1 MQNRNCNYGCGADT
15 TPCPQSSWVSKYPAY
30 GLNWAQMDRFSFVKE
45 DDADKAKEPFY
56 FFDYLDNIILSGS
69 PLNVVRPLLQQSPI
83 AQLMLDI
90 NVQNSL
96 RDPDGATLRDFPAI
110 FKAFPEQY
118 NVIQNGRYFEWL
130 EMPYTSTLMEFYI
143 IRDEAS
149 ETNTFLIADKYGN
162 PIDMNSH
169 KYKGTLVKGLEVSVY
184 YNDPEDTEC
193 SGGCCA
199 NFDELSIQA
208 VGTTQWQGKT
218 WTTLTV
224 EGWSGSNEVPLR
236 KYKGRNN
243 YGGNTN
249 IECLDSATEYAD
261 GKYPGDKVVVRTFA
275 GDFCNTVAPEAG
287 LDGYVA
293 MHSPIQKIAAKICWD
308 WDDLHMR
315 FTNNTD
321 ASLFFRLKVQAT
333 INMLVNFYL
342 WAFYVGKGRDWGN
355 ELNIEGST
363 MSLYGT
369 IYDAQAHNPML
380 GLIKSAINATTTE
393 EQIEIWLSALNKAR
407 YAKYGKGQ
415 LVCLFDK
422 AGYEWFLR
430 IKPALNNLLGVTE
443 VINSG
448 QNNTISIGEP
458 MKVVIGGKQIEIV
471 TDTYYDSVTQNAG
484 ECVIFDKSLIWVRQ
498 PDEFTFDI
506 ESGKLTS
513 VATMWL
519 RVSDKTDPTID
530 EPESCKCL
538 QLSMKF
544 ANIFIAVTQ
553 QDSPYCIVE
562 GLRNRSK
569 HVY

>member
-1 MQNRNCNYGCGADT
+1 MQTRNCNFGCGVDT
-15 TPCPQSSWVSKYPAY
+15 TPCPQSSWVSKYPNY
-30 GLNWAQMDRFSFVKE
+30 GLNGAQMYRFSFNRDTSAE
-45 DDADKAKEPFY
+45 SKEPFY
-56 FFDYLDNIILSGS
+56 FFQYVDSIILSGS

-90 NVQNSL
+90 NTQNAM
-96 RDPDGATLRDFPAI
+96 RDADGATLRDFPAI

-118 NVIQNGRYFEWL
+118 NVIQNGRYFEWM
-130 EMPYTSTLMEFYI
+130 EMPYTSTLMEFNI

-162 PIDMNSH
+162 PIDMNSP

-193 SGGCCA
+193 SNGCCA
-199 NFDELSIQA
+199 NFDELYVTA
-208 VGTTQWQGKT
+208 VGEATFNGKKY
-218 WTTLTV
+218 TTLTV
-224 EGWSGSNEVPLR
+224 EGGTGSDEVPLR

-243 YGGNTN
+243 FGGNTN
-249 IECLDSATEYAD
+249 IECLDDAQMYAD
-261 GKYPGDKVVVRTFA
+261 GIYPGDKVIVRTFA

-308 WDDLHMR
+308 RDDLHMR
-315 FTNNTD
+315 FTNGTD
-321 ASLFFRLKVQAT
+321 AALYFRLKVQAT
-333 INMLVNFYL
+333 LNMLVNFWL
-342 WAFYVGKGRDWGN
+342 GAFYVGKGRDWGN
-355 ELNIEGST
+355 NLSIEGST

-407 YAKYGKGQ
+407 YAKYGKGD

-458 MKVVIGGKQIEIV
+458 MKVVIGGKTIEIV
-471 TDTYYDSVTQNAG
+471 TDTYYDTVTQNAG
-484 ECVIFDKSLIWVRQ
+484 ECVIFDKSLIGVRQ
-498 PDEFTFDI
+498 PDEFTFDV

-530 EPESCKCL
+530 EPESCKCI

-544 ANIFIAVTQ
+544 CHIFIAVSQ
-553 QDSPYCIVE
+553 NDSPYCIVE
-562 GLRNRSK
+562 WLRNRSNY
-569 HVY
+569 VY

>member
-1 MQNRNCNYGCGADT
+1 MQTRNCNFGCGVDT
-15 TPCPQSSWVSKYPAY
+15 TPCPQSSWVSKYPNY
-30 GLNWAQMDRFSFVKE
+30 GLNGAQMDRFSFNRDTSAE
-45 DDADKAKEPFY
+45 SKEPFY
-56 FFDYLDNIILSGS
+56 FFQYVDSIILSGS

-90 NVQNSL
+90 NTQNAM
-96 RDPDGATLRDFPAI
+96 RDADGATLRDFPAI

-118 NVIQNGRYFEWL
+118 NVIQNGRYFEWM
-130 EMPYTSTLMEFYI
+130 EMPYTSTLMEFNI

-149 ETNTFLIADKYGN
+149 ETNTFLIADKFGN
-162 PIDMNSH
+162 PIDMNSP

-184 YNDPEDTEC
+184 YNDPSDTEC
-193 SGGCCA
+193 SNGCCA
-199 NFDELSIQA
+199 NFDELYVTA
-208 VGTTQWQGKT
+208 VGEATFNGKKY
-218 WTTLTV
+218 TTLTV
-224 EGWSGSNEVPLR
+224 EWGTGSDEVPLR

-243 YGGNTN
+243 FGGNTN
-249 IECLDSATEYAD
+249 IECLDNAQMYAD
-261 GKYPGDKVVVRTFA
+261 GIYPGDKVIVRTFA

-287 LDGYVA
+287 LDWYVA

-308 WDDLHMR
+308 RDDLHMR
-315 FTNNTD
+315 FTNGTD
-321 ASLFFRLKVQAT
+321 AALYFRLKVQAT
-333 INMLVNFYL
+333 LNMLVNFWL
-342 WAFYVGKGRDWGN
+342 GAFYVGKGRDWGN
-355 ELNIEGST
+355 NLSIEGST

-407 YAKYGKGQ
+407 YAKYGKGD

-458 MKVVIGGKQIEIV
+458 MKVVIGGKTIEIV
-471 TDTYYDSVTQNAG
+471 TDTYYDTVTQNAG
-484 ECVIFDKSLIWVRQ
+484 ECVIFDKSLIGVRQ

-530 EPESCKCL
+530 EPESCKCI

-544 ANIFIAVTQ
+544 CNIFIAVSQ

-562 GLRNRSK
+562 GLRNRSNY
-569 HVY
+569 VY